1 MIGGYVKGS
10 LVRAKLNVLNSLTK
24 YDKNIIASNVAQI
37 QCLVDLEII
46 SPEQAK
52 MTLEMY
58 RRLEEAE
65 EYRKSK
71 RRVKTK

>member
-10 LVRAKLNVLNSLTK
+10 LVRSKLNVLNSLTK

-71 RRVKTK
+71 RRFKTK

>member
-10 LVRAKLNVLNSLTK
+10 LVRSKLNVLNSLTK

-71 RRVKTK
+71 RRGKTK